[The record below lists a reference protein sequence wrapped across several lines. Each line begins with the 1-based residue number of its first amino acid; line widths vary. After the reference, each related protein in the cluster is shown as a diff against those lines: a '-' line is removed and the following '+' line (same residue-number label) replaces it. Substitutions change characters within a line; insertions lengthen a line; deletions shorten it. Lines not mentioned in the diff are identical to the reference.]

1 MYIVASE
8 PPTPP
13 LAASLSTEA
22 VPPSELSPTDEIPS
36 NIPKTTRLSWA
47 EVAKL
52 PAKKDAE
59 RDFLDLIVVLGD
71 LSAKGNPRPRFATVS
86 SLLRDRKPD
95 VVEAV
100 DVAQFKAYLQLAESA
115 GIVTLEHRQ
124 DGDGYVA
131 LRDKRNTSSD
141 GPSQHTQSQHP
152 GSRFHDLIKALN
164 GLRLAGD
171 PEPRFGTVTQP
182 LRKNP
187 SVYKDAGVTKFKD
200 YIRAAVEAGVVTVR
214 SGVKTGDGWL
224 KLCPAYTDPP
234 VLPSTSISSP
244 GIPPTPTASAPSP
257 FTPLIDFLKSKQ
269 STSAQPIPFSD
280 IFTHFISTL
289 GYPNLVSLYTSVP
302 GVTTFSQYIDA
313 AITSGLIFLVSGTT
327 ASRDALLSLR
337 DTKPSPSVNTRS
349 PRHGPFEPL
358 IGALTEL
365 WHEGKREPAFSEV
378 YPLLLARDVMAYE
391 RVGAA
396 TIEDYVIK
404 AAAANLVIYDSLTTS
419 GIFSMAATVRLRVP
433 PQLPDDPPPPAQPN
447 VPIRPLPSY
456 PPPKEI
462 TVSPPSTNVTPNP
475 FQDLIAVLTKLRES
489 MGESESRFSSVV
501 SLLLTR
507 RPDAY
512 ASVGVTN
519 FTDYITLAMMNGVVR
534 IRWVGQRDGWVW
546 LVARDPRN

>member
-22 VPPSELSPTDEIPS
+22 VPPSVLSPTDEIPS

-152 GSRFHDLIKALN
+152 GSRFRDLIKALN

-200 YIRAAVEAGVVTVR
+200 YVQAAVEAGVVTVR

-224 KLCPAYTDPP
+224 KLCPAYIDPP

-302 GVTTFSQYIDA
+302 GVTTFSQYIDG

-327 ASRDALLSLR
+327 ASGDALLSLR

-349 PRHGPFEPL
+349 PRRGPFEPL

-365 WHEGKREPAFSEV
+365 WHEGKREPTFSEV
-378 YPLLLARDVMAYE
+378 YPLLLARDIMAYE

-404 AAAANLVIYDSLTTS
+404 AAAANLVIYDSPATS

-433 PQLPDDPPPPAQPN
+433 PQLPDNRPPPAQPN